1 MFWMTASTTKMPK
14 TLRQLSNKLAAIRSD
29 ERGVAAIEFAFFA
42 TLLSLGLLNTADVG
56 IYIYKRMELENAAQT
71 AAELVLQYCNTANN
85 TLPATTN
92 CPSLTSYITNAIQAT
107 SLGNQV
113 TLASGSPA
121 EGYYCVNSANALQ
134 YVSSV
139 SNPPP
144 ADCTAAGTPSLQPAD
159 YIQITAQ
166 YAYAPLFPGIT
177 VASAFTTPI
186 TKTSLMRLD

>member
-42 TLLSLGLLNTADVG
+42 TLLSLGFLNTADVG

-71 AAELVLQYCNTANN
+71 AAEWVLTNCSPNS
-85 TLPATTN
+85 LPATTQCTN
-92 CPSLTSYITNAIQAT
+92 LTTSITNALQAT
-107 SLGNQV
+107 SLGTQV

-121 EGYYCVNSANALQ
+121 EGYYCVNSSNALQ
-134 YVSSV
+134 YVSTV
-139 SNPPP
+139 SSPP
-144 ADCTAAGTPSLQPAD
+144 ANCTAAGMPSLQPAD

>member
-1 MFWMTASTTKMPK
+1 MPK

-29 ERGVAAIEFAFFA
+29 ERGVAAIEFSFFA
-42 TLLSLGLLNTADVG
+42 SLLCFGLLNTADIG

-71 AAELVLQYCNTANN
+71 AAEWVLTNCSPNS
-85 TLPATTN
+85 LPATTKCAN
-92 CPSLTSYITNAIQAT
+92 LTSNITNAMQST
-107 SLGNQV
+107 SLGNQI

-121 EGYYCVNSANALQ
+121 EGYYCVNSSNALQ

-144 ADCTAAGTPSLQPAD
+144 ADCTAAGMPSLQPAD

-186 TKTSLMRLD
+186 TKTSLIRLD

>member
-1 MFWMTASTTKMPK
+1 MFRMTASTKTPK
-14 TLRQLSNKLAAIRSD
+14 TLKKLRNKLASMRSD
-29 ERGVAAIEFAFFA
+29 ERGVAAIEFSFFA
-42 TLLSLGLLNTADVG
+42 ALLCFGLLNTADIG

-71 AAELVLQYCNTANN
+71 AAEWVLNN
-85 TLPATTN
+85 CSPNNLPATTQCAN
-92 CPSLTSYITNAIQAT
+92 LTSNITNAMQST
-107 SLGNQV
+107 SLGNQI

-121 EGYYCVNSANALQ
+121 EGYYCVNSSNALQ

-144 ADCTAAGTPSLQPAD
+144 ADCTAAGMPSLQPAD

-186 TKTSLMRLD
+186 TKTSLIRLD

>member
-1 MFWMTASTTKMPK
+1 MPK
-14 TLRQLSNKLAAIRSD
+14 MLRQLSNKLAALRSD
-29 ERGVAAIEFAFFA
+29 ERGVSAIEFSFFA
-42 TLLSLGLLNTADVG
+42 GLLSFGLLNTADVG

>member
-42 TLLSLGLLNTADVG
+42 SLLCFGLLNTADIG

-71 AAELVLQYCNTANN
+71 AAESVLQNCNSTKNN
-85 TLPATTN
+85 LPATTQCTN
-92 CPSLTSYITNAIQAT
+92 LTTSITNALQAT
-107 SLGNQV
+107 SLGNKI
-113 TLASGSPA
+113 TLVSGYPA
-121 EGYYCVNSANALQ
+121 EGYYCVNSSNTLQ
-134 YVSSV
+134 WVSTV
-139 SNPPP
+139 SNPP